1 MNPIYSIIST
11 NNGTPVIHSIS
22 YSKLGSDYLAST
34 HPDDSKQ
41 FVVGEIKLYT
51 LFTTFDNKIMVI
63 KKYYN
68 TYEPNNLYAFNKI
81 TTFGIEP
88 ALVDITG
95 FNIEDVRKMN
105 IFKNNITLTPIEVD
119 KFYEDGLI
127 IN

>member
-11 NNGTPVIHSIS
+11 NNGIPIIHEIS
-22 YSKLGSDYLAST
+22 DSKLGSEILAHT
-34 HPDDSKQ
+34 HPDDTKILQ
-41 FVVGEIKLYT
+41 VIEIKLYT
-51 LFTTFDNKIMVI
+51 LFTTFDNKVMVI

-68 TYEPNNLYAFNKI
+68 TFEPNNLYAFNKI

-105 IFKNNITLTPIEVD
+105 IFKNNISQTPVELNA
-119 KFYEDGLI
+119 FYEDGLI
-127 IN
+127 IT

>member
-1 MNPIYSIIST
+1 MNTIYSIIST
-11 NNGTPVIHSIS
+11 NNGTPVIHEIS
-22 YSKLGSDYLAST
+22 DSKLGTDYLAST

-41 FVVGEIKLYT
+41 FVVSEIKLYT

-68 TYEPNNLYAFNKI
+68 EYEPNNLYAFNKI

-95 FNIEDVRKMN
+95 FNIEDVRKMK
-105 IFKNNITLTPIEVD
+105 IFKNNISQTPVEVNA
-119 KFYEDGLI
+119 FYEDGI
-127 IN
+127 VIN

>member
-11 NNGTPVIHSIS
+11 NNGNPVIHEIS
-22 YSKLGSDYLAST
+22 NSKLGLEFLAHT
-34 HPDDSKQ
+34 HPDDSKILK
-41 FVVGEIKLYT
+41 VTEIKLYT

-95 FNIEDVRKMN
+95 FNIEDVKKMN
-105 IFKNNITLTPIEVD
+105 IFKNNISQTPVEVNT
-119 KFYEDGLI
+119 FYEDGI
-127 IN
+127 VIN